1 MEKEQ
6 KITKAELARRK
17 REEKLAA
24 ERERIEALC
33 EFEKE
38 YDYCRY
44 ICGIDEAGRGPL
56 AGPVVAGAVVPPK
69 GCRILYINDSK
80 KLAKKSVKNS
90 LTLSAVK
97 QSVWESVLYRH
108 SVLTRLTF
116 CRQRMKPCGRLFRN

>member
-56 AGPVVAGAVVPPK
+56 AGPVVAGG
-69 GCRILYINDSK
+69 GCTAEGLPHFIY
-80 KLAKKSVKNS
+80 
-90 LTLSAVK
+90 
-97 QSVWESVLYRH
+97 Q
-108 SVLTRLTF
+108 
-116 CRQRMKPCGRLFRN
+116 

>member
-56 AGPVVAGAVVPPK
+56 AGPVVGRG
-69 GCRILYINDSK
+69 GCTAEGLPHFIY
-80 KLAKKSVKNS
+80 
-90 LTLSAVK
+90 
-97 QSVWESVLYRH
+97 Q
-108 SVLTRLTF
+108 
-116 CRQRMKPCGRLFRN
+116 

>member
-44 ICGIDEAGRGPL
+44 ICGIDEAGRGP
-56 AGPVVAGAVVPPK
+56 
-69 GCRILYINDSK
+69 
-80 KLAKKSVKNS
+80 
-90 LTLSAVK
+90 
-97 QSVWESVLYRH
+97 
-108 SVLTRLTF
+108 
-116 CRQRMKPCGRLFRN
+116 

>member
-56 AGPVVAGAVVPPK
+56 AGPVVAGAVVLPK
-69 GCRILYINDSK
+69 DCRILYINDSK
-80 KLAKKSVKNS
+80 KLSEKKREE
-90 LTLSAVK
+90 LFE

>member
-56 AGPVVAGAVVPPK
+56 G
-69 GCRILYINDSK
+69 
-80 KLAKKSVKNS
+80 
-90 LTLSAVK
+90 
-97 QSVWESVLYRH
+97 
-108 SVLTRLTF
+108 
-116 CRQRMKPCGRLFRN
+116 CGRGGCTAEGLPHFIYQ

>member
-56 AGPVVAGAVVPPK
+56 A
-69 GCRILYINDSK
+69 
-80 KLAKKSVKNS
+80 
-90 LTLSAVK
+90 
-97 QSVWESVLYRH
+97 
-108 SVLTRLTF
+108 
-116 CRQRMKPCGRLFRN
+116 

>member
-56 AGPVVAGAVVPPK
+56 AGPVVAG
-69 GCRILYINDSK
+69 GGLYCRRAAAFYIS
-80 KLAKKSVKNS
+80 
-90 LTLSAVK
+90 
-97 QSVWESVLYRH
+97 
-108 SVLTRLTF
+108 
-116 CRQRMKPCGRLFRN
+116 MIPRN

>member
-6 KITKAELARRK
+6 KITKAELARIK

-56 AGPVVAGAVVPPK
+56 AGPVVAGAVVLPK

-80 KLAKKSVKNS
+80 KLSEKSVKNS